1 MGKIDS
7 ISKKT
12 TNYLI
17 KHACS
22 TYFWYTSPYCCNM
35 MSTRA
40 ITGVGLAT
48 GLSFFVWRP
57 AIT

>member
-17 KHACS
+17 KHAS
-22 TYFWYTSPYCCNM
+22 MTFFWYTLPYCCNK